1 MMGTNAAGA
10 AAQASGPS
18 PSADSSQALLT
29 ALGRVIDPELRR
41 PITALGM
48 VRSARLDGGQA
59 KVDLAL
65 TVAWCPMADR
75 IERDVREAVGSV
87 DGVTGVDVEVGVM
100 SDEERQALFDRVRG
114 GRHNRFG
121 PDNTLTRVIAVGSG
135 KGGVG
140 KSTVTANLAV
150 ALRRHGLAVGIMDLD
165 VHGFSIPGLL
175 GIAGARPNRV
185 EGLVMPPRGH
195 DVPAISIGM
204 FTEGTEPV
212 SWRGPLL
219 HRTIEQFL
227 SDVWFGD
234 LDVLLVDLPPGTG
247 DIAISFGQFVPQAEF
262 LVVTTPQPA
271 AAEVAVRAGLLA
283 RRLGQPIAGV
293 VEAMSAMPLPGGELL
308 ELFGAGGGAETA
320 RRLSTPQQEVEL
332 LASIP
337 LSVALRAG
345 GDSGVPVVIG
355 EPTDPA
361 AVAFRALADRLV
373 QRAPSRAGRS
383 LL

>member
-1 MMGTNAAGA
+1 MTNAGDA
-10 AAQASGPS
+10 AAHSPGPS
-18 PSADSSQALLT
+18 PSTDSSEALLT
-29 ALGRVIDPELRR
+29 ALARVIDPELRQ

-48 VRSARLDGGQA
+48 VRSARLDGA
-59 KVDLAL
+59 RAAVDLAL

-75 IERDVREAVGSV
+75 IERDVREAAASV
-87 DGVTGVDVEVGVM
+87 AGVAEVEVEVGVM
-100 SDEERQALFDRVRG
+100 SDEERQALIERVRG
-114 GRHNRFG
+114 GRRNRFG

-150 ALRRHGLAVGIMDLD
+150 ALRRRGLAVGIMDLD

-195 DVPAISIGM
+195 DIPAISIGM

-247 DIAISFGQFVPQAEF
+247 DVAISFGQFVPQAEF

-271 AAEVAVRAGLLA
+271 AADVAVRAGLLA
-283 RRLGQPIAGV
+283 RRLGQSVAGV
-293 VEAMSAMPLPGGELL
+293 VETMSAMPMPDGQVL

-320 RRLSTPQQEVEL
+320 ARLTTPEQEVEL

-337 LSVALRAG
+337 LSVPLRAG
-345 GDSGVPVVIG
+345 GDAGVPVVVG

-361 AVAFRALADRLV
+361 AVAFRELAARLA
-373 QRAPSRAGRS
+373 RSAPSRAGRS

>member
-1 MMGTNAAGA
+1 M
-10 AAQASGPS
+10 SE
-18 PSADSSQALLT
+18 DALLA
-29 ALGRVIDPELRR
+29 ALARVIDPELRR
-41 PITALGM
+41 PITELGM
-48 VRSARLDGGQA
+48 IRAARLAEGQA
-59 KVDLAL
+59 SIDLAL
-65 TVAWCPMADR
+65 TVAYCPAAER
-75 IERDVREAVGSV
+75 IERDVREAAAGVP
-87 DGVTGVDVEVGVM
+87 GVTDVAVEVGVM
-100 SDEERQALFDRVRG
+100 TDEERQALFERVRG
-114 GRHNRFG
+114 TRHNRFG

-140 KSTVTANLAV
+140 KSTLTANLAV
-150 ALRRHGLAVGIMDLD
+150 ALRRRGLAVGVMDLD

-175 GIAGARPNRV
+175 GIAGERPNRV
-185 EGLVMPPRGH
+185 EGLVMPPRGY
-195 DVPAISIGM
+195 DIPAISIGM
-204 FTEGTEPV
+204 FTEGSTPV

-234 LDVLLVDLPPGTG
+234 LDILLVDLPPGTG
-247 DIAISFGQFVPQAEF
+247 DAALSFGQLVPQAEF

-283 RRLGQPIAGV
+283 RQLGQPLAGV
-293 VEAMSAMPLPGGELL
+293 IENMSALPLPDGSTL

-320 RRLSTPQQEVEL
+320 RRLSTPEQEVEL

-345 GDSGVPVVIG
+345 GDAGAPVVVA

-361 AVAFRALADRLV
+361 AVAITALAERLAV
-373 QRAPSRAGRS
+373 SAPSRIRHS